1 MSSRSPGSRRATAVA
16 NARCCPV
23 PTTSPAARN
32 ATPSPTRSGSRS
44 TGSAVTQ
51 HPGQVVGDALY
62 VVMVLNDGTQR
73 VCRGVAVE
81 LAAEHCDRTGPADR
95 LRDTRLL
102 DQVELADAPS
112 GGTDPRGE
120 GRRDLGS
127 TRADDVDLA
136 VELRIVDPVVEA
148 ATAQRVVQLSR
159 AVRGQHHDRRRCRAH
174 RPDLRDGHLKLGQ
187 QLEEKSLELLVGA
200 VDLVDEQDS
209 VTAHPQGG
217 EQRALDEE
225 TLAEDVLRVT
235 VMERAQV
242 HELPRVVPLVERLV
256 RIDALVTLQPD
267 ERRI

>member
-120 GRRDLGS
+120 GRRDLGR

-148 ATAQRVVQLSR
+148 ATAQRVVQLAC
-159 AVRGQHHDRRRCRAH
+159 AVGRQHDDWRRCRAD
-174 RPDLRDGHLKLGQ
+174 RPDLRDGHLELRE
-187 QLEEKSLELLVGA
+187 QLEQERLELLVGA
-200 VDLVDEQDS
+200 VHLVDEQDS
-209 VTAHPQGG
+209 LTAHPQRG
-217 EQRALDEE
+217 EQRALDKKA
-225 TLAEDVLRVT
+225 LAEHVLSVA
-235 VMERAQV
+235 VMQRAQV
-242 HELPRVVPLVERLV
+242 YELPRVVPLVERLV
-256 RIDALVTLQPD
+256 GVD
-267 ERRI
+267 